1 MKPDIQ
7 NLNDIKAVVDSFY
20 AKVQINPIIGPIFHQ
35 VVQNN
40 WPAHLEKMY
49 GFWQSILLNERSYSG
64 SPFPPHAR
72 LPIDKSH
79 FDIWLDLFCKNVDE
93 LYQGPLAEEAKLRA
107 EKIAQ
112 VFVSKLQYLK
122 ENNL

>member
-7 NLNDIKAVVDSFY
+7 DLDDIKSMVDSFY
-20 AKVQINPIIGPIFHQ
+20 AKVQINPTIGPIFHQ

-49 GFWQSILLNERSYSG
+49 GFWQSILLNERTYSG

-79 FDIWLDLFCKNVDE
+79 FEIWLDLFCQNVDA
-93 LYQGPLAEEAKLRA
+93 LFAGPLADEAKLRA

-112 VFVSKLQYLK
+112 VFVAKLQYLK

>member
-7 NLNDIKAVVDSFY
+7 NLNDIKAMVDSFY